1 MTTTAHTHDD
11 APAREQE
18 DDQVERIDEDNAV
31 QEFIDDQEVNLGN
44 SLKHFVDSVN
54 KSTTELTEPAL
65 IAFHQKMLAELNAK
79 VDTLRDLRKQNLEL
93 DTKLLAVHNI
103 AANFSNCVIQTIDG
117 AEPPQDQPMAEGD
130 DAGEAAEVVPEAEP
144 DTVAADDAGSVGV
157 AAGEDED
164 APTGDQSHVV
174 PVEEDGK
181 RALEEEESAEQP
193 SASPSG
199 SPEKPPPADAASEG
213 DTVAADKSSPKRQ
226 RRTSRKSPNAAT
238 ATAAA
243 AK

>member
-130 DAGEAAEVVPEAEP
+130 DAGEAAVVPEAEP

-213 DTVAADKSSPKRQ
+213 DTGAADKSSPKRQ

-238 ATAAA
+238 ATAAT